1 MSYKFMRL
9 LIMFDLPMDNNGE
22 KREYSIFRKYLIENG
37 FLMLQ
42 YSIYVRICTNQSMA
56 DAYMNKINDNLPS
69 DGNVRGLIITEKQ
82 YEKMKLFLGNKSKN
96 ERIITDKRLI
106 IF

>member
-9 LIMFDLPMDNNGE
+9 LIMFDLPMDNNQE
-22 KREYSIFRKYLIENG
+22 KREYRIFRKFLIENG

-42 YSIYVRICTNQSMA
+42 YSVYVRICTNQTMA
-56 DAYMNKINDNLPS
+56 NLYLKKINNNLPT

-96 ERIITDKRLI
+96 ESIITDKRLI